1 MKKIF
6 MIFVIAFCSLSIIAA
21 QKSQSSF
28 LDEFQDEDEMILQQN
43 EKDAQEKEENEKK
56 QEKIKEK
63 KKLNLGLLLYGA
75 AAVNIPYNF
84 TVDSKVDL
92 PNKTFPIG
100 ASLHFVSVVNYLT
113 LKGNINW
120 DFITFSDKTSMI
132 FGGSISLGLT
142 PIHNEL
148 LFLGI
153 YGTAWF
159 DKIEDYMYT
168 SYGPSATVI
177 FNLPRNFGVF
187 VNCDVIYRTKEKYQG
202 DMANPDKPRFLNSWR
217 ICPSIGVSYNII
229 KG

>member
-1 MKKIF
+1 MKKNILLFMLIF
-6 MIFVIAFCSLSIIAA
+6 SSLCFITA
-21 QKSQSSF
+21 QENDSSF
-28 LDEFQDEDEMILQQN
+28 LDVFQEEDEMISAQN
-43 EKDAQEKEENEKK
+43 DKYAQENEENERK
-56 QEKIKEK
+56 QEKIKK
-63 KKLNLGLLLYGA
+63 KKLNLNLLLYGA
-75 AAVNIPYNF
+75 AAANIPINF
-84 TVDSKVDL
+84 TVDSKIDL

-100 ASLHFVSVVNYLT
+100 VSLHFASAVSYLT

-142 PIHNEL
+142 PIHNEF

-177 FNLPRNFGVF
+177 FNLPKNFGVF
-187 VNCDVIYRTKEKYQG
+187 LNCDFIYRTKEKYQG
-202 DMANPDKPRFLNSWR
+202 HLANPDKPRFLNSWR
-217 ICPSIGVSYNII
+217 ICPSVGISYNII

>member
-63 KKLNLGLLLYGA
+63 KKLNLELLLYGA

-142 PIHNEL
+142 PIHNEFM
-148 LFLGI
+148 FLGI

-177 FNLPRNFGVF
+177 FNLPKNFGVF
-187 VNCDVIYRTKEKYQG
+187 LNCDFIYRTKEKYQG
-202 DMANPDKPRFLNSWR
+202 DLANPDKPRFLNSWR
-217 ICPSIGVSYNII
+217 ICPSIGISYNII

>member
-1 MKKIF
+1 MKKNILLFMLIF
-6 MIFVIAFCSLSIIAA
+6 SSLCFITA
-21 QKSQSSF
+21 QENDSSF
-28 LDEFQDEDEMILQQN
+28 LDVFQEEDEMISAQN
-43 EKDAQEKEENEKK
+43 DKDAQENEENERK

-63 KKLNLGLLLYGA
+63 KKLNLNLLLYGA

-84 TVDSKVDL
+84 TVDSKIDL
-92 PNKTFPIG
+92 PNKTFPVG
-100 ASLHFVSVVNYLT
+100 ASLHLVYAVSYLT

-142 PIHNEL
+142 PIHNEFMFFGL
-148 LFLGI
+148 

-177 FNLPRNFGVF
+177 FNLPKNFGVF
-187 VNCDVIYRTKEKYQG
+187 LNCDFIYRTKEKYQG
-202 DMANPDKPRFLNSWR
+202 DLANPDKPRFLNSWR
-217 ICPSIGVSYNII
+217 ICPSIGISYNII

>member
-1 MKKIF
+1 MKKNILLFMLIF
-6 MIFVIAFCSLSIIAA
+6 SSLCFITA
-21 QKSQSSF
+21 QENDSSF
-28 LDEFQDEDEMILQQN
+28 LDVFQEEDEMISAQN
-43 EKDAQEKEENEKK
+43 DKDAQENEENERK
-56 QEKIKEK
+56 QEKIKK
-63 KKLNLGLLLYGA
+63 KKLNLNLLLYGA

-84 TVDSKVDL
+84 TVDSKIDL
-92 PNKTFPIG
+92 PNKTFPVG
-100 ASLHFVSVVNYLT
+100 ASLHLVYAVSYLT

-142 PIHNEL
+142 PIHNEF

-177 FNLPRNFGVF
+177 FNLPKNFGVF
-187 VNCDVIYRTKEKYQG
+187 LNCDFIYRTKEKYQG
-202 DMANPDKPRFLNSWR
+202 NLANPDKPRFLNSWR
-217 ICPSIGVSYNII
+217 ICPSIGISYNII